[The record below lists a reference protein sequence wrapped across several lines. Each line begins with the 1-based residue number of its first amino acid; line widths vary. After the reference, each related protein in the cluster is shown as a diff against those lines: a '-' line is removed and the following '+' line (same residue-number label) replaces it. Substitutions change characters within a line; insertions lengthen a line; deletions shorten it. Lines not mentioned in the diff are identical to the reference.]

1 MALLLDLGEDLL
13 SVFSKIHFVD
23 GEHNAPKSES
33 YEYVCLASRRVGHTD
48 ARIDDHYRGVRP
60 HRLNG

>member
-1 MALLLDLGEDLL
+1 MYA
-13 SVFSKIHFVD
+13 V
-23 GEHNAPKSES
+23 
-33 YEYVCLASRRVGHTD
+33 ASRRVGHTD